1 MLNLDYRGRTVRTS
15 AEPGLQ
21 RRRDWGT
28 VRQGQIVLNLDYR
41 GGEIGELLGRTSAE
55 PGLQRK
61 NR

>member
-28 VRQGQIVLNLDYR
+28 VRQGQIVLILDYR
-41 GGEIGELLGRTSAE
+41 GGEIGEPLGRASAE
-55 PGLQRK
+55 PE
-61 NR
+61 